1 MQWCLYLAY
10 PIYFVSIKLAI
21 SFGIESH
28 AYDVSIFQNYSRQN
42 HDTRI
47 NKSFF
52 DILGIHLHYKLLISN
67 YIDINY
73 KMFDPSCDEI
83 LKDLCGS
90 GNTQNNDTTTGLEF
104 VPNNSLPTN

>member
-1 MQWCLYLAY
+1 MMCFDPKNDDAKAEELLTNNDT
-10 PIYFVSIKLAI
+10 K
-21 SFGIESH
+21 
-28 AYDVSIFQNYSRQN
+28 DDNYSRQN